1 MNKLPSHKHREEKIT
16 ALLMIAP
23 ALILLTIFVIVPL
36 VMAISRSFYDYR
48 AGGLSEFVRF
58 QNYLTILKNTIF
70 FQSIINVLKMSLVI
84 TVLQIVLSFLFANAL
99 LRIKGRLSVFSRT
112 IIYLPFLIS
121 GIVVAVIFTL
131 LTTFNGGII
140 NAFLSV
146 LNIDPIAFNN
156 DTFWSPVS
164 IIIPTIWVGFGYYS
178 LVMYAGLI
186 NIPKAYFEAAQMD
199 GAGFLKTTFW
209 ITIPCMKNYF
219 ILLIVTLIVAN
230 LQMFE
235 IPLIMTNGQPS
246 NQTMTPVLYLIHSR
260 SNGNIS
266 DSEITAAAIL
276 IMIIILLINST
287 IFYLFKTKKK
297 DRWEM

>member
-1 MNKLPSHKHREEKIT
+1 MNKRRNQKHREERIT
-16 ALLMIAP
+16 AILMITP
-23 ALILLTIFVIVPL
+23 ALLLLTVFVIVPL
-36 VMAISRSFYDYR
+36 VMAIYRSFFDYR
-48 AGGLSEFVRF
+48 AGGLSDPVGFA
-58 QNYLTILKNTIF
+58 NYVTILKNNIF
-70 FQSIINVLKMSLVI
+70 FKSIFNVLKMALVI
-84 TVLQIVLSFLFANAL
+84 TVSQIVLSFLFANAL
-99 LRIKGRLSVFSRT
+99 LRVKGRLSVFSRT

-131 LTTFNGGII
+131 LTTFNGGIV
-140 NAFLSV
+140 NALLSV

-156 DTFWSPVS
+156 DPFWSPIS
-164 IIIPTIWVGFGYYS
+164 IIIPTIWVGFGYYA

-186 NIPKAYFEAAQMD
+186 NIPKAHFEAAQMD

-235 IPLIMTNGQPS
+235 IPLIMTNGQPA